1 MPWLLPPQEAQFF
14 RNVRRALSQ
23 LYQSA
28 RTGRLEPPAVI
39 LLGDDEFLLQRV
51 AQRLVDLLLPP
62 EERKMAMTVL
72 NGKETGADALAD
84 ALLTAPFG
92 FEVVKRRVVL
102 LKTPPIGAERATRR
116 KGGEGSW
123 WHWLHQLTPNTF
135 VIVTLSPMPSLNL
148 LNTLNPVALLVPI
161 PKLRPQD
168 LAEFVQMLAEQIGVQ
183 ITKDGAGELI
193 ERVGNDPRQ
202 LANEIEKLALIVGA
216 GGRITVDLVRQSVPS
231 LAMDVF
237 DLVNAVTEG
246 NASKAL
252 KVLERLL
259 HQREQPMR
267 ILGLLARQ
275 FRLLLQARLLLD
287 SKQVS
292 PALLHARPEALWQQ
306 LERIPDT
313 LRQRLPD
320 SQQYN
325 LLRQP
330 PQGIRVFLQRAREF
344 SRSQLHQALRLIL
357 ETDVEMKSG
366 VDQGQRLVLLVLQL
380 CQLRAKGDLIGQ
392 QSR

>member
-1 MPWLLPPQEAQFF
+1 MPWLLSLQEAQLF

-28 RTGRLEPPAVI
+28 RTGRLEPPVII

-51 AQRLVDLLLPP
+51 AQRLTDLLLPP
-62 EERKMAMTVL
+62 EGREIAMTVL
-72 NGKETGADALAD
+72 NGKEVSVDALAD
-84 ALLTAPFG
+84 AFLTPPFG
-92 FEVVKRRVVL
+92 FEVLKRRVIW

-116 KGGEGSW
+116 KGSEDSW
-123 WHWLHQLTPNTF
+123 WHWLRQLPPNTF
-135 VIVTLSPMPSLNL
+135 AIVTLSPMPSPNL
-148 LNTLNPVALLVPI
+148 LNTLNTLALLVPI

-168 LAEFVQMLAEQIGVQ
+168 LGEFVQMLAEQIGVQ
-183 ITKDGAGELI
+183 ITKDGASELI
-193 ERVGNDPRQ
+193 ERVGNETRQ

-216 GGRITVDLVRQSVPS
+216 DGRITADLVRQLVPS

-237 DLVNAVTEG
+237 NLVNAVTEG
-246 NASKAL
+246 NASTAL

-259 HQREQPMR
+259 HQREQPMK

-292 PALLHARPEALWQQ
+292 PALLHARPEALRQQ
-306 LERIPDT
+306 LERMPDS

-320 SQQYN
+320 RQQYN
-325 LLRQP
+325 LLRQS
-330 PQGIRVFLQRAREF
+330 PQAIRVFLLRAREF
-344 SRSQLHQALRLIL
+344 SHSQLHQALRLIL
-357 ETDVEMKSG
+357 ETDIGLKSG
-366 VDQGQRLVLLVLQL
+366 VDQGQQLALLVLQL
-380 CQLRAKGDLIGQ
+380 CQLRARRDPVGQ
-392 QSR
+392 QPR